1 MSFIKLTSFESWT
14 SELCSSGEGHPPNL
28 LVNTDH
34 VLRVITAPRGTIVGK
49 RLYTPSILIFADKGV
64 KVAET
69 PEYFYEAWAVGQ
81 GSVHRD
87 GSSYVQGVRVNEWGN
102 PISDEAV
109 AQQ

>member
-69 PEYFYEAWAVGQ
+69 PEYFYIKKV
-81 GSVHRD
+81 
-87 GSSYVQGVRVNEWGN
+87 
-102 PISDEAV
+102 PKKKLK
-109 AQQ
+109 

>member
-64 KVAET
+64 KVAEKLD
-69 PEYFYEAWAVGQ
+69 FIKVAIEAPSA
-81 GSVHRD
+81 SHTRPR
-87 GSSYVQGVRVNEWGN
+87 YVDGVRVNEWGN
-102 PISDEAV
+102 PISDEAA